1 MAEQATMNT
10 PQAEENSETNPS
22 TQADVKNDVPYDRF
36 QEVNGQKNQF
46 KSENEGLKAENA
58 KLKGAE
64 EDARQ
69 QTLKKNSEFET
80 LYNEADTTNKKLAE
94 QNKAL
99 TSDLGAFRQ
108 GLVEQVPEERRV
120 YTEGMNMATLQ
131 KFVQDEQVAANAG
144 KTDSS
149 RAGTT
154 AKGDFGGYDSKMEWV
169 LKDPEGYEKSKKNAG
184 GDKFGDMF
192 MPKPNPLAGQ

>member
-1 MAEQATMNT
+1 MADEQVNT
-10 PQAEENSETNPS
+10 PQAEENSETNPN
-22 TQADVKNDVPYDRF
+22 TQVADKNDVPYGRF

-46 KSENEGLKAENA
+46 KSENESLKAELDKVKA
-58 KLKGAE
+58 AQ
-64 EDARQ
+64 EDASQ
-69 QTLKKNSEFET
+69 DALKKNSEFET

>member
-1 MAEQATMNT
+1 MSEEVKNT
-10 PQAEENSETNPS
+10 PEAEINSETNPS
-22 TQADVKNDVPYDRF
+22 TQADDKNDVPYTRF

-46 KSENEGLKAENA
+46 KSENESLKAELA
-58 KLKGAE
+58 KQKAQQ

-69 QTLKKNSEFET
+69 EALKKNSEFET
-80 LYNEADTTNKKLAE
+80 LYNETDATAKKLAE

-99 TSDLGAFRQ
+99 QSDLGAFRQ
-108 GLVEQVPEERRV
+108 GLVEQLPEERRV

-131 KFVQDEQVAANAG
+131 KFVTDEQVTANAG

-154 AKGDFGGYDSKMEWV
+154 AKGDFGGYSSYAEWAA
-169 LKDPEGYEKSKKNAG
+169 KDPKSYEEVNGVVGNAG
-184 GDKFGDMF
+184 HGFNVG
-192 MPKPNPLAGQ
+192 G